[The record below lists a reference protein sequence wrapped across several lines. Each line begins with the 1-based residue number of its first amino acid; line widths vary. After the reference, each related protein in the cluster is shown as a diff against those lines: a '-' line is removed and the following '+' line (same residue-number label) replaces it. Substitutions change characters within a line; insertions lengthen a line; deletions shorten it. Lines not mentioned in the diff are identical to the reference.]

1 MYTYNPILLPIYPR
15 SLCHFPIIA
24 LHHLYL
30 QYNNTTNTTLTFTY
44 RYIVPSR
51 RHLFQHSTSLYDL
64 TLCPCLYSEGNFHC
78 APVSTQKAI
87 SLSGNPLERE
97 PQSVSN
103 QKGNDPL
110 SLLRKVVGHYS
121 NSVDRWSLSLISRPM
136 IPLSLLRKNQYKIT
150 VDWPIDSYHRAMVH
164 K

>member
-1 MYTYNPILLPIYPR
+1 MSDI
-15 SLCHFPIIA
+15 SLKSLYHFQIIT

-30 QYNNTTNTTLTFTY
+30 QYNNTTTTLTLTY

-51 RHLFQHSTSLYDL
+51 RHLFQHPTSLYDL
-64 TLCPCLYSEGNFHC
+64 TPCPCLYSEGIFHC
-78 APVSTQKAI
+78 APVSIQKAI
-87 SLSGNPLERE
+87 PLSGNPLERE

-136 IPLSLLRKNQYKIT
+136 IPLSLLRK
-150 VDWPIDSYHRAMVH
+150 DST

>member
-30 QYNNTTNTTLTFTY
+30 QYNNTTTTTHTFTY

-51 RHLFQHSTSLYDL
+51 RHLLQHSTSLYDL
-64 TLCPCLYSEGNFHC
+64 SLCPCLYSEGNFHC

-87 SLSGNPLERE
+87 SIVMQCSQFISTSQYHSIFQSFLQHITIPPSNFPKSQPLITFSYLYKLSMSLLERYAYM
-97 PQSVSN
+97 PFTIVPDQ
-103 QKGNDPL
+103 
-110 SLLRKVVGHYS
+110 
-121 NSVDRWSLSLISRPM
+121 
-136 IPLSLLRKNQYKIT
+136 
-150 VDWPIDSYHRAMVH
+150 
-164 K
+164 